1 MHASEL
7 AEVVPTVTRRTTALE
22 AARVIAEHRLSGLIV
37 ADDAGI
43 PVAVVPG
50 TQVLKLFVPR
60 YVREDASL
68 AHVYDEAGADELCAA
83 LEDKTVAA
91 LFDSDEIRI
100 QSLPSVLPEDTLV
113 EIAAVMV
120 DKHSPLVVVRDRA
133 GSYSG
138 AITFSRAMAAIAA
151 GAARRQPTTGTG
163 GSDGSEGA
171 EGAEA

>member
-7 AEVVPTVTRRTTALE
+7 AEQVPTVTRETTALE
-22 AARVIAEHRLSGLIV
+22 AARVIAEHRLGGLIV
-37 ADDAGI
+37 ANDAGV

-60 YVREDASL
+60 YVREDPSL

-91 LFDSDEIRI
+91 LFDSDEITT

-120 DKHSPLVVVRDRA
+120 EAHSPLVVVRDRG

-138 AITFSRAMAAIAA
+138 VITFARAMAAIAA
-151 GAARRQPTTGTG
+151 AAARRQPTTDTAD
-163 GSDGSEGA
+163 SDGPDA
-171 EGAEA
+171 

>member
-91 LFDSDEIRI
+91 LFDSDEIRT

-120 DKHSPLVVVRDRA
+120 EAHSPLVVVRDRA
-133 GSYSG
+133 GTYSG
-138 AITFSRAMAAIAA
+138 VISFSRAMAAIAT
-151 GAARRQPTTGTG
+151 AAERLQPTTDTAD
-163 GSDGSEGA
+163 SDGPDA
-171 EGAEA
+171 